1 MKRVI
6 VKGTYCVS
14 IFNDS
19 KLILHSFFHDFI
31 FLSLKV
37 VCKLQ
42 HSENIDLF
50 MLKYKKTKSG
60 NVKDKL
66 FLFFYSTSKNTH
78 SNYHEVTP
86 LIIHFLAIVV
96 RTHLKQNESNHFFL
110 VDYSRCLNIFQKY
123 VKNNENFC

>member
-60 NVKDKL
+60 NVKDCAIVL
-66 FLFFYSTSKNTH
+66 FELSLITNYFYSFTQQ
-78 SNYHEVTP
+78 
-86 LIIHFLAIVV
+86 V
-96 RTHLKQNESNHFFL
+96 RTHIQIIIKLRHL
-110 VDYSRCLNIFQKY
+110 
-123 VKNNENFC
+123 